1 VRFLGHTDIALLGS
15 PVLPGR
21 YAPLLLSAR
30 ATGDSGSMRA
40 FVILCSG
47 FVVRIVDGILGLA
60 PCIFKFTLDLLK
72 DAFDLEW
79 AIACQLTRLLFNGS
93 SYLIHRTFYSVFV
106 HRSTFR
112 ELILVA
118 LTEALEVELCVSING
133 ELVFWGSNSD
143 SAPSWIEQSRK
154 RRLCQCGC
162 LTRGGLKLLVGPA
175 AAMGLTTA
183 AMRLTATAAVCL
195 SATAA

>member
-1 VRFLGHTDIALLGS
+1 MRFLGHADIALLGS
-15 PVLPGR
+15 LVLPGR

-79 AIACQLTRLLFNGS
+79 G
-93 SYLIHRTFYSVFV
+93 
-106 HRSTFR
+106 
-112 ELILVA
+112 VA
-118 LTEALEVELCVSING
+118 LLI
-133 ELVFWGSNSD
+133 
-143 SAPSWIEQSRK
+143 
-154 RRLCQCGC
+154 RRSF
-162 LTRGGLKLLVGPA
+162 A
-175 AAMGLTTA
+175 
-183 AMRLTATAAVCL
+183 
-195 SATAA
+195 